1 MSTQQ
6 LLEATINHYGLSD
19 IRTIELSQQRDKEIV
34 EEQME
39 LYKAYKEGNN
49 VLSICS

>member
-1 MSTQQ
+1 M
-6 LLEATINHYGLSD
+6 LLEEMLNEAIELYGLGD
-19 IRTIELSQQRDKEIV
+19 IRTLKLSQQRDKEIV
-34 EEQME
+34 EEQKK